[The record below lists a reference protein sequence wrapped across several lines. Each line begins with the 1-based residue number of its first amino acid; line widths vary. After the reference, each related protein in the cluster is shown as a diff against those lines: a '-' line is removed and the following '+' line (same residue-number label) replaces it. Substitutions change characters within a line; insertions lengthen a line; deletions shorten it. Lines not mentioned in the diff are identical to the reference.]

1 MNLAHKKI
9 KLVKRIKK
17 LSYRYGGGHNYVAAA
32 RERVEKLQKEFQ
44 PRGFWR
50 IFLKILHS
58 IESSESAL
66 GGMSWIHRVSFGNKQ
81 KTDKKQKGRK

>member
-32 RERVEKLQKEFQ
+32 RERLEKLQKWF
-44 PRGFWR
+44 
-50 IFLKILHS
+50 
-58 IESSESAL
+58 
-66 GGMSWIHRVSFGNKQ
+66 
-81 KTDKKQKGRK
+81 